1 MTTKFKF
8 VGEDT
13 VEEVVDENAYDR
25 KKDWRL
31 KENET
36 VEVLKRKLGVIGSI
50 AKDSTVL
57 LMEDK
62 KTHAFAIG
70 IGLMQ
75 GLKYRGSLKLGVK
88 GGIAAYGALIL
99 ANTIQN
105 VVNNRD
111 AIKKA

>member
-1 MTTKFKF
+1 MTNEK
-8 VGEDT
+8 
-13 VEEVVDENAYDR
+13 VVDETYDK
-25 KKDWRL
+25 KKDWTL
-31 KENET
+31 QENET
-36 VEVLKRKLGVIGSI
+36 VEVLKRKLGAIGSI
-50 AKDSTVL
+50 AKDGTML

-62 KTHAFAIG
+62 RTHAFAIG

-75 GLKYRGSLKLGVK
+75 GLKYKGSLKLGVK

-111 AIKKA
+111 VIKKA